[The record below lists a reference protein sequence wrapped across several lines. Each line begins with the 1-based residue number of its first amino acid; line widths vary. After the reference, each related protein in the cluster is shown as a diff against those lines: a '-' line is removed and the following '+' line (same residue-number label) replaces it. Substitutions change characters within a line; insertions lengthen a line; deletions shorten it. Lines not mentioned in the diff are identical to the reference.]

1 MSLILNIETSSSNC
15 SASISEYENILAI
28 QEENFDKFSHSKFL
42 HVFIE
47 KLFKK
52 IKKTPKDLSAV
63 SVSSG
68 PGSYTGLR
76 IGVSS
81 AKGICFA
88 LNIPLISVDT
98 MQILASKANQQV
110 GYIISAMDARRDEI
124 YYSVFEA
131 NNIEIPKKITKTD
144 SLILSSNSF
153 LDFSKLS
160 KVYFIGNC
168 NEKIAKFINHENI
181 LYSDF
186 TLPSALDMAKLSYL
200 KFDKKDFENLSEFQP
215 RYLKDF
221 EGKKTN

>member
-15 SASISEYENILAI
+15 SVSISKYEDIVAI
-28 QEENFDKFSHSKFL
+28 QEENFEKFSHSKFL
-42 HVFIE
+42 HLFID

-63 SVSSG
+63 SVSAG

-98 MQILASKANQQV
+98 MHILASKANQPE
-110 GYIISAMDARRDEI
+110 GYIVSAMDARRDEI

-131 NNIEIPKKITKTD
+131 NNIQIPEKITKTD
-144 SLILSSNSF
+144 SLILSPNSF
-153 LDFSKLS
+153 LDFIKSS

-168 NEKIAKFINHENI
+168 NEKIAKFINHKNI
-181 LYSDF
+181 SYSDF
-186 TLPSALDMAKLSYL
+186 TLPSAMDMAKLSYL

-221 EGKKTN
+221 GGNKIN